1 MHQSTMTMIGTEIC
15 VAHAKI
21 VQKSTK
27 TMLEM
32 KSDWSFLLICRAT
45 IGYKSNS
52 QITRKELCDRD
63 MEVDDDIEK
72 RCQLTVDV

>member
-32 KSDWSFLLICRAT
+32 KSDWSF
-45 IGYKSNS
+45 
-52 QITRKELCDRD
+52 
-63 MEVDDDIEK
+63 
-72 RCQLTVDV
+72 

>member
-1 MHQSTMTMIGTEIC
+1 
-15 VAHAKI
+15 
-21 VQKSTK
+21 
-27 TMLEM
+27 M
-32 KSDWSFLLICRAT
+32 KSDCSFLLICRAT
-45 IGYKSNS
+45 IGYKS